1 MKRKDLKKKA
11 RKIFQKHY
19 LYFVIVCLMASFIGA
34 EFTDSLSITRIRN
47 QVSSEEKLL
56 IEDFENDD
64 LTEAEELVEEKKQ
77 EIIEKVDSPVLGRTR
92 GVLASLINSISTGSL
107 YIRITQAIISIT
119 KSKNLAIT
127 FLIILSLILSFFIWF
142 YTTNVYPVISRR
154 IFLEG
159 RIYSKVSKQRFLFLL
174 NIKKWNKVA
183 FTMFLKYIYLFFWS
197 LTIVGAFIKR
207 YSYFLVPYIVAENP
221 DIAARDA
228 INLSRKMM
236 DGHKFECFVM
246 DLSFIGWEILGIIT
260 FGMTKVLYSNPYKVA
275 FFSEYY
281 AKLRLLAIENR
292 IENYE
297 YLNDNLLFE
306 KADKKL
312 LQSTYA
318 DIVELK
324 NKKDKSIARDSGV
337 KAFLVNN
344 FGITLYSK
352 KEEEQYEKEELRKNR
367 INYYQDVIDG
377 KTYPNRLF
385 KIQEKTKKRI
395 IENINYLRN
404 YNVISFILLFFVF
417 SFIGWLWEVSL
428 HLITDGVFVNR
439 GALHGPWLPIY
450 GWGGVLI
457 LMILKRLRKSP
468 LKEFAATIFLCGF
481 VEYFTS
487 VYLELTHNGVKWWD
501 YSGYFLNLN
510 GRICAEGLL
519 IFGLGGLAIV
529 YVAAPVLDNM
539 IRKLNKKVAV
549 TLCIILVAV
558 FATDQVYSH
567 FYPNEGKGITD
578 YAYLKHNLE
587 YRRL

>member
-11 RKIFQKHY
+11 RKVFQKHY

-159 RIYSKVSKQRFLFLL
+159 RVYSKVSKQRFLFLL

-457 LMILKRLRKSP
+457 LMILKKLRKSP
-468 LKEFAATIFLCGF
+468 LKEFVATIFLCGF

>member
-11 RKIFQKHY
+11 RKVFQKHY

-159 RIYSKVSKQRFLFLL
+159 RVYSKVSKQRFLFLL

-468 LKEFAATIFLCGF
+468 LKEFVATIFLCGF